1 MGFSCVK
8 HDRDS
13 RHFLL
18 QTASLGRR
26 RASTT
31 FGQLRLSPFRTY
43 SSRTYDGEESFK
55 KAHGLKRGRRV
66 WDRQVSD
73 LFRTDLQNG
82 IGEAWGGGDERE
94 FPELEPSQFGTLFG
108 LWIKGG
114 WVNVHDY
121 KLVHMRM
128 GVGCKGCGGKLHGE
142 VGKPVC
148 ELASH
153 FWVPDRTVMHAW
165 ASAAHF
171 LPCRFAA
178 TYFFWCGTHADGCR
192 IISGAHW
199 YPYYQGRAT
208 ERAIEGFLLG
218 PRLPA

>member
-43 SSRTYDGEESFK
+43 SSRTYDGQIYRTALEK
-55 KAHGLKRGRRV
+55 LGAGGMRGSL
-66 WDRQVSD
+66 DALGPPFQN
-73 LFRTDLQNG
+73 FCMGHFNNYFIRT
-82 IGEAWGGGDERE
+82 R

-128 GVGCKGCGGKLHGE
+128 GVGCKGCGGKVQHINQNLKE
-142 VGKPVC
+142 RDNSRCIV
-148 ELASH
+148 
-153 FWVPDRTVMHAW
+153 AW
-165 ASAAHF
+165 RSWEAN
-171 LPCRFAA
+171 
-178 TYFFWCGTHADGCR
+178 GCR